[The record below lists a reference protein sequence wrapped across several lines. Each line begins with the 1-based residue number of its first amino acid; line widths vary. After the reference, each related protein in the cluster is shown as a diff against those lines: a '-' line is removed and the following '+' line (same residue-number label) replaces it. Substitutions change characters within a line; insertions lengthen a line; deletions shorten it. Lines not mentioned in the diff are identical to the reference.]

1 MDIKNLK
8 EADDWFSVLQTS
20 GQSQTAVMRLA
31 PGQSSGDKPEAH
43 EHSEQI
49 LLVLEGELLAEIE
62 GESQMMKKFDLVVI
76 PPGKKHKF
84 TNQSRNP
91 VLTFNTYSPP
101 EY

>member
-1 MDIKNLK
+1 
-8 EADDWFSVLQTS
+8 
-20 GQSQTAVMRLA
+20 
-31 PGQSSGDKPEAH
+31 
-43 EHSEQI
+43 
-49 LLVLEGELLAEIE
+49 LLVLEGEVLAEIE
-62 GESQMMKKFDLVVI
+62 GESQTMKKFDVVVI